1 MAEPTQFSADDFFA
15 QQPPPAQLDHHLD
28 QVNAFVQHNLRQRK
42 RIVLIT
48 SGGTT
53 VPLEHN
59 VVRFLDNFSAGTRG
73 ASSAEHFL
81 RTGKYAVVFLHR
93 QHSLQPFSRHYSHS
107 TNPFLDLLDVV
118 GDGPAQPAPPSAAED
133 GEGEL
138 FPPIPPMQ
146 SPSASPTS
154 SSRPLPDLGA
164 DPSTSLLTGPSIHI
178 HPSSLPPM
186 LHLLKAYK
194 TVKQQNLLLSV
205 PFVTI
210 SEYLWYLRGI
220 SRVMG
225 QTRDDEGRELGR
237 RGMYYLAAAVSDF
250 FIPQTRLSEHKI
262 QSGKGSL
269 VIEMDQVPKVLKTMV
284 DEWSNAGFVVSFK
297 LETDP
302 TILIPKARAALQ
314 RYGHQIVVGN
324 LLDSRKWEVV
334 FVTPVPSSSLP
345 SSSTSSQSSSS
356 PTAAAADAPLP
367 RTANPADRTTKPGEE
382 WITIAQDGKKADGQV
397 HEIEEDIVRRLV
409 ELHGGWVEAG
419 GEGGEKA

>member
-1 MAEPTQFSADDFFA
+1 MSEPRQFSADEFFA
-15 QQPPPAQLDHHLD
+15 QQPPPPELDARLD
-28 QVNAFVQHNLRQRK
+28 EVHRFVRHNLEQGK
-42 RIVLIT
+42 RVVLIT

-81 RTGKYAVVFLHR
+81 RTGSYAVIFLHR

-107 TNPFLDLLDVV
+107 TNPFLDLMDVV
-118 GDGPAQPAPPSAAED
+118 GEEEK
-133 GEGEL
+133 GEGKEEGKGEGAL
-138 FPPIPPMQ
+138 FPPIPAMKSPQ
-146 SPSASPTS
+146 SSPPVST
-154 SSRPLPDLGA
+154 RPLPSLDA
-164 DPSTSLLTGPSIHI
+164 PSTRTHNTPTIGISP
-178 HPSSLPPM
+178 PSLPP
-186 LHLLKAYK
+186 LLSLLRSYK
-194 TVKQQNLLLSV
+194 LVKSLNLLLSI
-205 PFVTI
+205 PYVTI

-225 QTRDDEGRELGR
+225 QTKDREGRELGR

-250 FIPQTRLSEHKI
+250 FVPTTRMSEHKI

-302 TILIPKARAALQ
+302 SILLPKARTALQ

-324 LLDSRKWEVV
+324 LLDTRKHEVV
-334 FVTPVPSSSLP
+334 FVTPPSSATKSL
-345 SSSTSSQSSSS
+345 
-356 PTAAAADAPLP
+356 AEADVQ
-367 RTANPADRTTKPGEE
+367 KEGEWGEE
-382 WITIAQDGKKADGQV
+382 WVRIRKDGKKLEGEGEERV
-397 HEIEEDIVRRLV
+397 HEIEEDIVGRLV
-409 ELHGGWVEAG
+409 ELHGAYIGKG
-419 GEGGEKA
+419 DKGEENGAA